1 MLLACEGLEGPNAA
15 TTIRVAG
22 DGRHVTDG
30 PFMETKEQLGGFIFM
45 EVRDLDEAME
55 WAARTPWNGE
65 GNITEIRPVHGSAR
79 TRRGAQRRGERGDR
93 RAVERVFREHFGRA
107 VAALIRSLGDWDLA
121 EEAVQ
126 DAFATA
132 LERWPRDGVPRDP
145 AAWIVAVA
153 RNRAIDRVRRE
164 RVLRTACRSSR
175 RATREP

>member
-1 MLLACEGLEGPNAA
+1 M
-15 TTIRVAG
+15 
-22 DGRHVTDG
+22 DYD
-30 PFMETKEQLGGFIFM
+30 QY
-45 EVRDLDEAME
+45 
-55 WAARTPWNGE
+55 AAR
-65 GNITEIRPVHGSAR
+65 V
-79 TRRGAQRRGERGDR
+79 GDSE
-93 RAVERVFREHFGRA
+93 ATAYPIERVFREHSGRA

-164 RVLRTACRSSR
+164 RVLRARLPELGR
-175 RATREP
+175 RANPSPTSEPPVLTSVPDERLRLIFTCCHPAFVARGAGAR